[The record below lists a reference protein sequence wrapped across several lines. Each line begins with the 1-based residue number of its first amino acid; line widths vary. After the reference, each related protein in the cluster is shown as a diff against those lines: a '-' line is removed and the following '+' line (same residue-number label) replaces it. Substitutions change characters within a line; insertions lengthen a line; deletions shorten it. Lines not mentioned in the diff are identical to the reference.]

1 MCTRLITAASV
12 TVALAST
19 SALATPVNLGAS
31 VENATAACMQANP
44 QAVEV
49 AGTIEDGMG
58 DLVVWLKDKDGGLW
72 LCDASMQGAVFASVR
87 MEGDLLQGTGA
98 ELIGIQPVS
107 GRNSSRTGAGDP
119 SVAAQTLCST
129 IGSLIEEMTI
139 VSTVAD
145 GMGDYL
151 VWMKNAN
158 EQLWMCNASADAK
171 LYTFEPVDLPLN
183 EFEPVVLRNA

>member
-1 MCTRLITAASV
+1 MFNRLITALSV

-31 VENATAACMQANP
+31 IENATAACMQANP
-44 QAVEV
+44 AAVEV
-49 AGTIEDGMG
+49 AGTVEDGMG
-58 DLVVWLKDKDGGLW
+58 DLIVWLKDKEGGLW

-98 ELIGIQPVS
+98 ELIGIQQVS
-107 GRNSSRTGAGDP
+107 GRNSSRAGAGDP
-119 SVAAQTLCST
+119 SVTAQTLCST
-129 IGSLIEEMTI
+129 IGGMIEQMTI
-139 VSTVAD
+139 VATVAD

-151 VWMKNAN
+151 VWLKNAN

-171 LYTFEPVDLPLN
+171 LYTFAPVDLPIN

>member
-1 MCTRLITAASV
+1 MFIRLITAAGV

-19 SALATPVNLGAS
+19 SALATPVNLGVS
-31 VENATAACMQANP
+31 VENATAACMEANP

-49 AGTIEDGMG
+49 AGTVEDGMG

-107 GRNSSRTGAGDP
+107 SRTGAGDP
-119 SVAAQTLCST
+119 SVTAQTLCST
-129 IGSLIEEMTI
+129 IGGMIEQMTI
-139 VSTVAD
+139 VATVAD

-171 LYTFEPVDLPLN
+171 LYTFEPVDVPLN